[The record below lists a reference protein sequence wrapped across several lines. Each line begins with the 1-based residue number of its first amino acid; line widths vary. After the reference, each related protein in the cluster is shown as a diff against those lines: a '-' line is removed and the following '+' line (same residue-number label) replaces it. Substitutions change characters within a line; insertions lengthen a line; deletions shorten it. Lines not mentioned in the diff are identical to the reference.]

1 MDLFANEH
9 YTHPHA
15 FANMLQHVCQTL
27 LDTICSGPAIC
38 HRACVMAKSQRGVRN
53 PLIQINLWI
62 AAVSQIDLW
71 SARFTGLIWA
81 LLCISLG
88 SILAF

>member
-1 MDLFANEH
+1 MHEFLLSYAH
-9 YTHPHA
+9 SPA
-15 FANMLQHVCQTL
+15 HVHVNFTKIIRKCL
-27 LDTICSGPAIC
+27 CSGPAIS
-38 HRACVMAKSQRGVRN
+38 HRACVMTKSQRGVRN

-71 SARFTGLIWA
+71 SARFTGQIWA